1 MDIIKNEDEE
11 CFRWCISRHLN
22 PVMSHPERI
31 SDLKDKV
38 DQLDFKGIEFIMK
51 LRDVDIFESKN
62 P

>member
-1 MDIIKNEDEE
+1 
-11 CFRWCISRHLN
+11 
-22 PVMSHPERI
+22 MSHPERI